1 MAYVPLMYATSMSMS
16 YLPAGVPCK
25 VGNQRVVMKV
35 RSYESHK
42 LCFIAPCWGPLLI
55 ENGTRN
61 NKIETFFMMRSE
73 TMYITSGLHDAL
85 L

>member
-1 MAYVPLMYATSMSMS
+1 
-16 YLPAGVPCK
+16 
-25 VGNQRVVMKV
+25 MKV